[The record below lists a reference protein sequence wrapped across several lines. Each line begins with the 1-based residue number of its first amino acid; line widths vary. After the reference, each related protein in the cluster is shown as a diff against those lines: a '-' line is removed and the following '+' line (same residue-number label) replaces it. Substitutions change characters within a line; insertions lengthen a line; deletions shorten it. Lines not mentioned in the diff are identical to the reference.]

1 MGLYTWA
8 QYTPTEAREQMSMV
22 TGQLP
27 SVTSCTG
34 LTNYNEAM
42 CKKNMIKNKVQD
54 RKKKVTIG
62 TDRTVKV

>member
-1 MGLYTWA
+1 
-8 QYTPTEAREQMSMV
+8 MSMV

>member
-1 MGLYTWA
+1 MMKKKKYHTVKN
-8 QYTPTEAREQMSMV
+8 YKIPMV

-34 LTNYNEAM
+34 LTNYNEAI
-42 CKKNMIKNKVQD
+42 CKKNMIKHKSAKIG
-54 RKKKVTIG
+54 KKTVSIR